1 MYKTKINLQFSKP
14 NNAKNKI
21 KKIRIERIDTDRS
34 TKLCP
39 QLEKTKSGRRR
50 LISISGLASSEIP
63 RVKAIHERNPR
74 SKISIDF
81 REGWLPGGWIER
93 ERERERNISIF
104 SSHRTTRGTW
114 PSCALRCIREWERCA
129 THGVITLRVPI
140 SILDSLRFTKRVAQQ
155 VLPRRILIILWTAT
169 FMENFIAPLGYVIL
183 SRNLRG
189 RSLFSLSLS
198 SSCTIL
204 TE

>member
-1 MYKTKINLQFSKP
+1 MAT
-14 NNAKNKI
+14 
-21 KKIRIERIDTDRS
+21 RCMD
-34 TKLCP
+34 
-39 QLEKTKSGRRR
+39 
-50 LISISGLASSEIP
+50 
-63 RVKAIHERNPR
+63 
-74 SKISIDF
+74 
-81 REGWLPGGWIER
+81 
-93 ERERERNISIF
+93 RERERNISIF

-198 SSCTIL
+198 L
-204 TE
+204 PLARF